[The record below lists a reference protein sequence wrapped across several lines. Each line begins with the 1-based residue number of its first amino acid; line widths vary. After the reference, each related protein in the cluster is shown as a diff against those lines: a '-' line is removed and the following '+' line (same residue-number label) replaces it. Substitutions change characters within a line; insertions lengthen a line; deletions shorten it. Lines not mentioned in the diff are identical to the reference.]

1 MARSSILEYLE
12 NFRLHA
18 AEPAYVFRRGYRVQ
32 RWSYGEVLQ
41 NAYRFAHAIEAR
53 GIGRGAKVV
62 IWGENCAEW
71 IVAFFGCLLRG
82 AIVVP
87 IDKIAAPD
95 FAARVAQQVD
105 AKLCVG
111 SAQNTIPG
119 VAHFDLETLRE
130 QLVKVSDAPLVV
142 AGVGRDDIVQIV
154 FTSGTTAE
162 PRGVVIT
169 HGNILANLEPLER
182 EIGNYLKYE
191 RVFHPLRFLNLLPLS
206 HVFGQFLGIFLPQML
221 AATVLF
227 QDTLN
232 PTEVIRAIKTE
243 RVSVVVA
250 VPRLMESLKEKLE
263 RDIEAAG
270 KTDWFHRQFEAARDE
285 KFVKRWWR
293 FRRIHNQ
300 FGWKF
305 WAFISGGAAL
315 DAETE
320 EFWRRL
326 SFVVIQGYGLTET
339 TSLISL
345 NHPFHTGKRSIG
357 KVMEGREMK
366 LDENGEILVRGANV
380 AAGYWQN
387 HELKPVLGEDGWFR
401 TGDLGALDAE
411 GNLYFKGRKKNVIVT
426 REGMNIYPEDLEAV
440 LRQQPEVRDC
450 VVVGLEQGGN
460 AEPIAALLLRNAAD
474 EAEVVARA
482 NQHLAEFQR
491 IRRWVTWP
499 EEDFPRTPTQKPK
512 IGVIQQAIKE
522 KFSSAAAVAPA
533 QGGLGDLISRITGR
547 STGVL
552 DPDAKLEGDLNLSSM
567 DRVELMSAL
576 EDRYQVDLSE
586 ANFAQ
591 VSTVADLERM
601 LHQPQRAQQSGY
613 HYPRWAQRWPVTW
626 IRNFFYYLLSLPAT
640 LIMAHPK
647 IVGRENL
654 EGVEG
659 PVLITCNHI
668 TYIDVGFV
676 LIAMPARIRNRLAV
690 GMLGER
696 LWGMWRPPASMNVL
710 ARWWQQAG
718 YYLVVALFN
727 VFPLPQQSG
736 VRESFAFAGESVD
749 RGYSVVVF
757 PEGRRTPDGK
767 PSPFRSGVGLLA
779 QRLGI
784 PVVSLRID
792 GLFDM
797 KLSGRKIARRGEL
810 KVHDWQA
817 FTVLSRNSR
826 GRNYQPI
833 RTRHLDF
840 VMRLLAPCYG
850 EVIRISVLL
859 VVRNSGLLNRRPECC
874 SPAAEGNECAM
885 RS

>member
-1 MARSSILEYLE
+1 MARASILEYLD
-12 NFRLHA
+12 NFRRHGSEA
-18 AEPAYVFRRGYRVQ
+18 AYVFRRGYRVQ
-32 RWSYGEVLQ
+32 RWSYGDVLK
-41 NAYRFAHAIEAR
+41 NARRFARALESR
-53 GIGRGAKVV
+53 GINNGDKVL

-71 IVAFFGCLLRG
+71 VVVFWGCLLRG

-87 IDKIAAPD
+87 IDRIAAPD
-95 FAARVAQQVD
+95 FAVRVAQQVD

-111 SAQNTIPG
+111 SLHNTVGG
-119 VAHFDLETLRE
+119 VEHFDLDSLRE
-130 QLVKVSDAPLVV
+130 QLAEVSSEPVNAAALT
-142 AGVGRDDIVQIV
+142 RDDIVEIV

-182 EIGNYLKYE
+182 QIGAYLKYE
-191 RVFHPLRFLNLLPLS
+191 RIFHPLRFLNLLPLS

-232 PTEVIRAIKTE
+232 PTEVMRTIKTE

-250 VPRLMESLKEKLE
+250 VPRLMESLKDKIE
-263 RDIEAAG
+263 RDMEAAG
-270 KTDWFHRQFEAARDE
+270 RSEWFQRQLEAAKEE
-285 KFVKRWWR
+285 KVVRRWWR

-357 KVMEGREMK
+357 KVLEGREMK
-366 LDENGEILVRGANV
+366 LDEKGEILVRGANV

-387 HELKPVLGEDGWFR
+387 KGLSPILNEDGWFR
-401 TGDLGALDAE
+401 TGDLGALDAN

-426 REGMNIYPEDLEAV
+426 SEGMNVYPEDLEAV

-450 VVVGLEQGGN
+450 VVVGLEQSGN
-460 AEPIAALLLRNAAD
+460 AEPVAALLLHDVATDAAV
-474 EAEVVARA
+474 VVARA
-482 NQHLAEFQR
+482 NHDLAEFQQ
-491 IRRWVTWP
+491 IRRWLVWP
-499 EEDFPRTPTQKPK
+499 AEDFPRTPTQKPK
-512 IGVIQQAIKE
+512 VAVIQEAVRQN
-522 KFSSAAAVAPA
+522 FSSAGSAMAA
-533 QGGLGDLISRITGR
+533 QGGLGELISRITGR
-547 STGVL
+547 SSGVL
-552 DPDAKLEGDLNLSSM
+552 AADARLEGDLNLSSM

-591 VSTVADLERM
+591 VTTVGELERM
-601 LHQPQRAQQSGY
+601 LHEPQRAPQSGY
-613 HYPRWAQRWPVTW
+613 RYPRWAQRWPVPW

-654 EGVEG
+654 KGIEG
-659 PVLITCNHI
+659 PVLITCNHV

-676 LIAMPARIRNRLAV
+676 LIAMPPRIRNKLAV

-696 LWGMWRPPASMNVL
+696 LWGMWRPRASMNIF

-757 PEGRRTPDGK
+757 PEGRRTEDGR
-767 PSPFRSGVGLLA
+767 PSPFRSGVGMLA
-779 QRLGI
+779 QKLDI
-784 PVVSLRID
+784 PVVPLRID
-792 GLFDM
+792 GLFHM
-797 KLSGRKIARRGEL
+797 KMAGRKIARRGEL
-810 KVHDWQA
+810 KVTIGKPLR
-817 FTVLSRNSR
+817 FPPGT
-826 GRNYQPI
+826 
-833 RTRHLDF
+833 
-840 VMRLLAPCYG
+840 
-850 EVIRISVLL
+850 
-859 VVRNSGLLNRRPECC
+859 
-874 SPAAEGNECAM
+874 PAEEIT
-885 RS
+885 SQLEHVTQTL

>member
-1 MARSSILEYLE
+1 MARASILEYLD
-12 NFRLHA
+12 NFRLYA
-18 AEPAYVFRRGYRVQ
+18 SEAAYVFRRGYRMQ
-32 RWSYGEVLQ
+32 RWSYGEVLE
-41 NAYRFAHAIEAR
+41 NAHRFAR
-53 GIGRGAKVV
+53 VLNTQGIGKGDRVL

-82 AIVVP
+82 AIAVP

-95 FAARVAQQVD
+95 FAARVAQQVS
-105 AKLCVG
+105 AKLCV
-111 SAQNTIPG
+111 SPVHNTVPG
-119 VAHFDLETLRE
+119 VAHFDSETLRE
-130 QLVKVSDAPLVV
+130 QLSSVS
-142 AGVGRDDIVQIV
+142 GVPVITEVPKRDDIVEIV

-182 EIGNYLKYE
+182 EIGKYLKYE

-232 PTEVIRAIKTE
+232 PSEVLRTIRTE

-263 RDIEAAG
+263 RDAEAAG
-270 KTDWFHRQFEAARDE
+270 KTEWFHRQLEAARDE

-315 DAETE
+315 DSETE

-357 KVMEGREMK
+357 KVLEGREMK
-366 LDENGEILVRGANV
+366 LEGSGEILVRGANV

-387 HELKPVLGEDGWFR
+387 NELKPVLGEDGWFR
-401 TGDLGALDAE
+401 TGDLGAVDE
-411 GNLYFKGRKKNVIVT
+411 HGNLYFKGRKKNVIVT
-426 REGMNIYPEDLEAV
+426 REGMNIYPEDLEGL
-440 LRQQPEVRDC
+440 LRRQPEVRDC
-450 VVVGLEQGGN
+450 VVVGLKQGGN
-460 AEPIAALLLRNAAD
+460 AEPFAALLLHDAAAD
-474 EAEVVARA
+474 AAAIVARA
-482 NQHLAEFQR
+482 NRQLAEFQQM
-491 IRRWVTWP
+491 RRWMVWP
-499 EEDFPRTPTQKPK
+499 DQDFPRTPTLKPRLS
-512 IGVIQQAIKE
+512 VIQHAIQQQ
-522 KFSSAAAVAPA
+522 FSSAANATPA
-533 QGGLGDLISRITGR
+533 QGGLGELISRITGR
-547 STGVL
+547 NAGTL
-552 DPDAKLEGDLNLSSM
+552 APDAKLEGDLNLSSM

-591 VSTVADLERM
+591 VITVGELERM
-601 LHQPQRAQQSGY
+601 LHEPQRTQQRGY
-613 HYPRWAQRWPVTW
+613 HYPRWAQRWPIAWVRT
-626 IRNFFYYLLSLPAT
+626 FFYYLLSLPAT

-654 EGVEG
+654 EGVDG
-659 PVLITCNHI
+659 PILITCNHV

-696 LWGMWRPPASMNVL
+696 LWSMWRPSASMNVF
-710 ARWWQQAG
+710 ARCWQEAG

-757 PEGRRTPDGK
+757 PEGRRTHDGQ
-767 PSPFRSGVGLLA
+767 PSPFRSGVGMLA
-779 QRLGI
+779 QRLDI
-784 PVVSLRID
+784 PVVALRID
-792 GLFDM
+792 GLFEM
-797 KLSGRKIARRGEL
+797 KHSGRKIARRGQL
-810 KVHDWQA
+810 KVLIGKPLRFSPETPA
-817 FTVLSRNSR
+817 EE
-826 GRNYQPI
+826 I
-833 RTRHLDF
+833 TRQLEDITWN
-840 VMRLLAPCYG
+840 L
-850 EVIRISVLL
+850 
-859 VVRNSGLLNRRPECC
+859 
-874 SPAAEGNECAM
+874 
-885 RS
+885 

>member
-1 MARSSILEYLE
+1 MS
-12 NFRLHA
+12 FGA
-18 AEPAYVFRRGYRVQ
+18 AIACSAGATETCCRTHTDSRMPSRRAG
-32 RWSYGEVLQ
+32 SE
-41 NAYRFAHAIEAR
+41 
-53 GIGRGAKVV
+53 GATKVV

-654 EGVEG
+654 EGVDG

-779 QRLGI
+779 QRLGY
-784 PVVSLRID
+784 
-792 GLFDM
+792 
-797 KLSGRKIARRGEL
+797 SG
-810 KVHDWQA
+810 
-817 FTVLSRNSR
+817 
-826 GRNYQPI
+826 
-833 RTRHLDF
+833 
-840 VMRLLAPCYG
+840 
-850 EVIRISVLL
+850 SVFA
-859 VVRNSGLLNRRPECC
+859 N
-874 SPAAEGNECAM
+874 
-885 RS
+885 